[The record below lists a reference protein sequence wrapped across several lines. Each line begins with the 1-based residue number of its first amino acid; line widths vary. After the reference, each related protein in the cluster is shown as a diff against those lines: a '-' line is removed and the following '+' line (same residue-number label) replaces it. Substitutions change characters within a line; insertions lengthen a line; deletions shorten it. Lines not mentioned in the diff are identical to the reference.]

1 MVDYRLD
8 NALKDLSYS
17 EFQDK
22 YHYIPLEFLQM
33 ISSGLNVTKTT
44 FEIKNWRQGLTKL
57 PANFKAQLR

>member
-22 YHYIPLEFLQM
+22 YHCIPLEFLQM

-44 FEIKNWRQGLTKL
+44 FEIKN
-57 PANFKAQLR
+57 